1 MQNTLTTDDL
11 TMTDWPRTAIG
22 IGHNAPPEPVSLWH
36 KHMWERARAEQ
47 AAKRPSLAVIRMQ
60 MARAAE
66 LGMSHA
72 DYAALHRTAGRD
84 PAGLIF
90 TPAALNLRLARRLV
104 LPNAVRAHLA
114 RLRDCHLL
122 ALAPEGEAPDAFL
135 EELREVSALPFA
147 TATAMPS
154 AQTSWPGLVQAIR
167 SALDPLRLPGSAL
180 ALIGAL
186 PTEARLCAALCT
198 AGRLAG
204 VLDSNAY
211 FRPAR

>member
-1 MQNTLTTDDL
+1 
-11 TMTDWPRTAIG
+11 MTDWPRTAIG

-47 AAKRPSLAVIRMQ
+47 AAKRPPMAVIRMQ
-60 MARAAE
+60 MARASE
-66 LGMSHA
+66 LGMGYA

-104 LPNAVRAHLA
+104 LPDAVRAHLV

-135 EELREVSALPFA
+135 EELRDVSDLPFA
-147 TATAMPS
+147 TAAAMPS
-154 AQTSWPGLVQAIR
+154 AQSSWSGLVQAIR

-186 PTEARLCAALCT
+186 PAEERLCAGLCT

-211 FRPAR
+211 FRPAG